1 MVPRGVRSRT
11 THRGWAAHRRHDG
24 HQARPHGVSRIRQ
37 VLALGRHHRAD
48 ADRGGSRAEA
58 AHQCVRGGP
67 GRADHRVAH
76 RAEHP
81 RRHGGERGGLPG
93 AGVTGSD
100 HRAARG
106 VPRVLAGAAPGPAAR
121 ASLRR
126 RAMGTAGGGAAA
138 RAPDARS
145 DRAERALRLTADAG
159 WFGHPRGLST
169 LFFTE
174 MWERFSYYGMRGF
187 LILYMTKALGFTD
200 PHAGAVYGN
209 YVGSV
214 WLAAIFGG
222 VIADRW
228 LGHYRSVLLG
238 GIIIALGHFT
248 LAFHALPFFYAGLSL
263 IVIGTGLLK
272 PTVSTLVGSL
282 YEQGDERRDAGFS
295 IFYMGINL
303 GALLGPLVA
312 GKLAEGVDWHL
323 GFACAGVG
331 MTLGLVQYV
340 LGRGRLQPA
349 IERLAARPTPA
360 AVSPGLA
367 PGVSHGGFTAAD
379 WKRMTAVVVFFAFAS
394 LFWGAYEQAGSTLA
408 LFADR
413 NVRLELFGITLYASW
428 FVSVQAAF
436 VILLSPIFAWLWI
449 KLGPRQPS
457 SPAKFALALVFVG
470 LAFVLLMP
478 AGAIAQG
485 GVRISPLWLVAV
497 YFIEELGELCLSPVG
512 LSVVTKLAPKQV
524 VGLMMGVF
532 FLSNALGNKLAGW
545 SAGFIS
551 TTPLPTLF
559 GVTAGVT
566 LGAAAVMFMLITPIQ
581 RLMGGVR

>member
-1 MVPRGVRSRT
+1 M
-11 THRGWAAHRRHDG
+11 
-24 HQARPHGVSRIRQ
+24 
-37 VLALGRHHRAD
+37 
-48 ADRGGSRAEA
+48 
-58 AHQCVRGGP
+58 
-67 GRADHRVAH
+67 
-76 RAEHP
+76 
-81 RRHGGERGGLPG
+81 
-93 AGVTGSD
+93 
-100 HRAARG
+100 
-106 VPRVLAGAAPGPAAR
+106 GAAAGRDPAR
-121 ASLRR
+121 ASGSRTR
-126 RAMGTAGGGAAA
+126 
-138 RAPDARS
+138 
-145 DRAERALRLTADAG
+145 RAERTLRVTTPPPGSA

-228 LGHYRSVLLG
+228 LGHYRSVLIG

-272 PTVSTLVGSL
+272 PNVSTLVGSL

-303 GALLGPLVA
+303 GAFLGPIVA
-312 GKLAEGVDWHL
+312 GKLAEGTDWHL

-340 LGRGRLQPA
+340 LGRSRLQPA
-349 IERLAARPTPA
+349 IDRLASRPKPA
-360 AVSPGLA
+360 ADGSA
-367 PGVSHGGFTAAD
+367 PTTPFTGTD
-379 WKRMTAVVVFFAFAS
+379 WKRMAAVVVLFVFAT
-394 LFWGAYEQAGSTLA
+394 LFWAGYEQAGSSLN

-413 NVRLELFGITLYASW
+413 YVHLELLGVKLYASW

-436 VILLSPIFAWLWI
+436 VILLSPIFAWLWV

-457 SPAKFALALVFVG
+457 SPAKFALALLFVG

-485 GVRISPLWLVAV
+485 GV
-497 YFIEELGELCLSPVG
+497 
-512 LSVVTKLAPKQV
+512 
-524 VGLMMGVF
+524 
-532 FLSNALGNKLAGW
+532 
-545 SAGFIS
+545 
-551 TTPLPTLF
+551 
-559 GVTAGVT
+559 
-566 LGAAAVMFMLITPIQ
+566 
-581 RLMGGVR
+581 

>member
-1 MVPRGVRSRT
+1 MAG
-11 THRGWAAHRRHDG
+11 
-24 HQARPHGVSRIRQ
+24 PHPAS
-37 VLALGRHHRAD
+37 
-48 ADRGGSRAEA
+48 
-58 AHQCVRGGP
+58 
-67 GRADHRVAH
+67 
-76 RAEHP
+76 
-81 RRHGGERGGLPG
+81 
-93 AGVTGSD
+93 T
-100 HRAARG
+100 
-106 VPRVLAGAAPGPAAR
+106 APP
-121 ASLRR
+121 
-126 RAMGTAGGGAAA
+126 
-138 RAPDARS
+138 
-145 DRAERALRLTADAG
+145 EAG

-187 LILYMTKALGFTD
+187 LILYMVKALGFTD

-222 VIADRW
+222 IIADRW
-228 LGHYRSVLLG
+228 LGHYKSVLIG
-238 GIIIALGHFT
+238 GTIIALGHFT
-248 LAFHALPFFYAGLSL
+248 LALHALPFFYAGLSL

-272 PTVSTLVGSL
+272 PNVSTLVGSL
-282 YEQGDERRDAGFS
+282 YTEGDERRDAGFS

-303 GALLGPLVA
+303 GALLGPVIA
-312 GKLAEGVDWHL
+312 GRLAEGVDWHL

-340 LGRGRLQPA
+340 LGRNRLQPA
-349 IERLAARPTPA
+349 IARLAARPQPA
-360 AVSPGLA
+360 ATGPATGSE
-367 PGVSHGGFTAAD
+367 GFTAAD
-379 WKRMTAVVVFFAFAS
+379 WKRMAAVVVFFLFAS
-394 LFWGAYEQAGSTLA
+394 FFWGAYEQAGSTLN

-413 NVRLELFGITLYASW
+413 YVRLELLGIKLYASW
-428 FVSVQAAF
+428 FVSIQAAF
-436 VILLSPIFAWLWI
+436 VILLSPIFAWLWVR
-449 KLGPRQPS
+449 LGPRQPS
-457 SPAKFALALVFVG
+457 SPAKFALALLFVG

-485 GVRISPLWLVAV
+485 GVKVSPLWLVVA

-512 LSVVTKLAPKQV
+512 LSVVTKLAPRRV
-524 VGLMMGVF
+524 VGLFMGVF

-559 GVTAGVT
+559 GATAAVT
-566 LGAAAVMFMLITPIQ
+566 LGAAGVMFVLIKPVQ

>member
-1 MVPRGVRSRT
+1 MAVP
-11 THRGWAAHRRHDG
+11 
-24 HQARPHGVSRIRQ
+24 
-37 VLALGRHHRAD
+37 
-48 ADRGGSRAEA
+48 
-58 AHQCVRGGP
+58 
-67 GRADHRVAH
+67 
-76 RAEHP
+76 HP
-81 RRHGGERGGLPG
+81 
-93 AGVTGSD
+93 AST
-100 HRAARG
+100 
-106 VPRVLAGAAPGPAAR
+106 APP
-121 ASLRR
+121 
-126 RAMGTAGGGAAA
+126 
-138 RAPDARS
+138 
-145 DRAERALRLTADAG
+145 EAG

-187 LILYMTKALGFTD
+187 LILYMVKALGFTD

-222 VIADRW
+222 IIADRW
-228 LGHYRSVLLG
+228 LGHYKSVLIG
-238 GIIIALGHFT
+238 GTIIALGHFT
-248 LAFHALPFFYAGLSL
+248 LALHALPFFYAGLSL

-272 PTVSTLVGSL
+272 PNVSTLVGSL
-282 YEQGDERRDAGFS
+282 YTEGDERRDAGFS

-303 GALLGPLVA
+303 GALLGPVIA
-312 GKLAEGVDWHL
+312 GRLAEGVDWHL

-340 LGRGRLQPA
+340 LGRNRLQPA
-349 IERLAARPTPA
+349 IARLAARPQPA
-360 AVSPGLA
+360 ATGPATGSE
-367 PGVSHGGFTAAD
+367 GFTAAD
-379 WKRMTAVVVFFAFAS
+379 WKRMAAVVVFFLFAS
-394 LFWGAYEQAGSTLA
+394 FFWGAYEQAGSTLN

-413 NVRLELFGITLYASW
+413 YVRLELLGIKLYASW
-428 FVSVQAAF
+428 FVSIQAAF
-436 VILLSPIFAWLWI
+436 VILLSPIFAWLWVR
-449 KLGPRQPS
+449 LGPRQPS
-457 SPAKFALALVFVG
+457 SPAKFALALLFVG

-485 GVRISPLWLVAV
+485 GVKVSPLWLVVA

-512 LSVVTKLAPKQV
+512 LSVVTKLAPRRV
-524 VGLMMGVF
+524 VGLFMGVF

-559 GVTAGVT
+559 GATAAVT
-566 LGAAAVMFMLITPIQ
+566 LGAAGVMFVLIKPVQ